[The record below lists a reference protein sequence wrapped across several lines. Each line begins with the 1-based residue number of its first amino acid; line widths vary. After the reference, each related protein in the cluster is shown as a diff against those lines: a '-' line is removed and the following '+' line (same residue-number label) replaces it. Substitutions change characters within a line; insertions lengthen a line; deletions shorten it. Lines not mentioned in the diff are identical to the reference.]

1 MWCVLQLLAG
11 SLFPRKEGRFPTGY
25 DLGQGRAAS
34 PGPRLRCVE
43 STDLGELGVAL
54 GAQELGTREGERRGS
69 RGSVC
74 VRSGTYTC
82 PLRVRTARAQWR
94 SLV

>member
-1 MWCVLQLLAG
+1 MWCVLHLLAG

-43 STDLGELGVAL
+43 SMDLGELGVAL
-54 GAQELGTREGERRGS
+54 GAQELGTGEGIVAGAEGLC
-69 RGSVC
+69 VC
-74 VRSGTYTC
+74 AQA
-82 PLRVRTARAQWR
+82 RTPV
-94 SLV
+94 L